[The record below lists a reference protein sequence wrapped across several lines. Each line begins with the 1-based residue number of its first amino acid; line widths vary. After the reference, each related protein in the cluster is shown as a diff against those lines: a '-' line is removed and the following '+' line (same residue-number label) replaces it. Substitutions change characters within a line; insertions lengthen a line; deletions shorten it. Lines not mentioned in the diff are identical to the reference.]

1 MYIGILQPSDMTPK
15 VEVRGG
21 GDDLDAFARTLVS
34 DLRENF
40 PSDMQR
46 VPPATRSVMIAN
58 YERMVGGEL
67 GGHWNVLGGVWW
79 LPSAAEPDFDQTY
92 VLILS
97 GDAGLRKLPTHWI
110 SLREFVKRCS
120 SFVGSNKAYRGY
132 VVLTLE
138 SVAAAGDSS
147 GGDAVEQ
154 SDSDLSENAVQD
166 ALKGIGA
173 TFGDLSAVCNRVLPC
188 ANSVPVQILR
198 NKLMFTGEGRYD
210 TALCTGGVLGFS
222 YLRTYTTR
230 AQAYL
235 LYTTRIAPSWVD
247 TVGLHSSAE

>member
-1 MYIGILQPSDMTPK
+1 MYIGILQPPGMTAN
-15 VEVRGG
+15 VEVRNG
-21 GDDLDAFARTLVS
+21 GDDLDAFARTLLS
-34 DLRENF
+34 DLREHF
-40 PSDMQR
+40 PPDMER
-46 VPPATRSVMIAN
+46 VPPARRSVIIAN

-79 LPSAAEPDFDQTY
+79 RPSAAEPDFDQTY

-138 SVAAAGDSS
+138 SVAA
-147 GGDAVEQ
+147 
-154 SDSDLSENAVQD
+154 
-166 ALKGIGA
+166 
-173 TFGDLSAVCNRVLPC
+173 TGDLSAVCNRVLSC
-188 ANSVPVQILR
+188 ADLVPMQILR
-198 NKLMFTGEGRYD
+198 NKLMFTGEGRYE
-210 TALCTGGVLGFS
+210 TAPCTGGVLGFS

-230 AQAYL
+230 AQAYR

-247 TVGLHSSAE
+247 TVGLHSSSE